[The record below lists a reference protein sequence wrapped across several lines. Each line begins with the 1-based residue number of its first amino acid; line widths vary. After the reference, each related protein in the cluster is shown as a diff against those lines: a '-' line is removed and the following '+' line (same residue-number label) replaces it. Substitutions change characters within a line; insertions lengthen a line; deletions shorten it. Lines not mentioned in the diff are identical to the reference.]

1 MKQSDYIREIARL
14 ALSND
19 NSQLVE
25 LLYDFISY
33 SQKNNRSKLAIQ
45 LQEIIKDT
53 GRTEELEKLREINH
67 RTDIDNGCEDIILQK
82 VMSSYTLNDLIST
95 EDVKTNLKYFIRER
109 EALESFASIGISSSN
124 KLILHGPSGCGK
136 TLAAYVLAGE
146 LRQPLFIINLGA
158 IVSSKLGETS
168 RNLTRIFKRA
178 SYEKAI
184 IFLDEFDSIGK
195 IRDYDQDHGE
205 MKRVVN
211 TILQLFDFLNRD
223 SVVIAATNQIQM
235 IDDALLRR
243 FDLSIKLDYPQ
254 SEQIERLISSTI
266 RERFKFDNLLIKNE
280 VVNLCHNIS
289 YYSIKRT
296 LLTTI
301 KRTLLDQG
309 TNSNIINS
317 SLWKRLIEDEI
328 NGN

>member
-82 VMSSYTLNDLIST
+82 VMSSYALNDLIST

-195 IRDYDQDHGE
+195 VRDYDQDHGE

-266 RERFKFDNLLIKNE
+266 RERFKFDDQLIKNE

>member
-1 MKQSDYIREIARL
+1 MKQSDYIKEIARL

-53 GRTEELEKLREINH
+53 GRTEELGKLREINH

-82 VMSSYTLNDLIST
+82 VMSSYVLNDLIST

>member
-211 TILQLFDFLNRD
+211 TMLQLFDFLNRD

>member
-82 VMSSYTLNDLIST
+82 VMSSYALNDLIST

-109 EALESFASIGISSSN
+109 EALESFASIGISYSN

-136 TLAAYVLAGE
+136 T
-146 LRQPLFIINLGA
+146 
-158 IVSSKLGETS
+158 
-168 RNLTRIFKRA
+168 
-178 SYEKAI
+178 
-184 IFLDEFDSIGK
+184 
-195 IRDYDQDHGE
+195 
-205 MKRVVN
+205 
-211 TILQLFDFLNRD
+211 
-223 SVVIAATNQIQM
+223 
-235 IDDALLRR
+235 
-243 FDLSIKLDYPQ
+243 
-254 SEQIERLISSTI
+254 
-266 RERFKFDNLLIKNE
+266 
-280 VVNLCHNIS
+280 
-289 YYSIKRT
+289 
-296 LLTTI
+296 
-301 KRTLLDQG
+301 
-309 TNSNIINS
+309 
-317 SLWKRLIEDEI
+317 
-328 NGN
+328 